1 MAMNENRIPL
11 KDFDRYGNQRND
23 YANGEELMVTITLA
37 EYRELIDYHAKADGV
52 RCKMVAEGL
61 EKDQLIKELK
71 EQILALKATITVS
84 IRQENEQ

>member
-1 MAMNENRIPL
+1 MNENKLPN
-11 KDFDRYGNQRND
+11 KGFDNYGNQRND

-37 EYRELIDYHAKADGV
+37 EYRDLIEYHAKSESV
-52 RCKMVAEGL
+52 RSKLVLEGL
-61 EKDQLIKELK
+61 EKDKQIKELK

>member
-1 MAMNENRIPL
+1 MNESKAPI
-11 KDFDRYGNQRND
+11 KDFDKYGDQRND

-37 EYRELIDYHAKADGV
+37 EYRDLIEYRAKAESV
-52 RCKMVAEGL
+52 RSKLVLEGL
-61 EKDQLIKELK
+61 EKDNLIKELK

>member
-1 MAMNENRIPL
+1 MNENKLPN
-11 KDFDRYGNQRND
+11 KGFDNYGNQRND

-37 EYRELIDYHAKADGV
+37 EYRDLIEYHAKSESV
-52 RCKMVAEGL
+52 RSKLVLEGL
-61 EKDQLIKELK
+61 GKDKQIKELK